1 MHGMSA
7 RRYAKRA
14 KLTVPDSVDETPS
27 ESGASR
33 RSNVPRLSHNTRAA
47 WSAARLQWRL
57 SSTRSGWLSSL
68 LGVLATV
75 VVVGWLVGNGGT
87 PVAVSYAAVGLFL
100 MTVWG
105 WTAFRGGWALSFEVQ
120 SGTLEMTMTSRTPL
134 SLVLLGKLL
143 VFVPLSAPLAVV
155 SAVIVFAIARTPP
168 EAAHWL
174 LLVVAVLTTL
184 VGIVALSYFL
194 SPLTLLVGGRGGFFN
209 AIMPFVIVFSGFLA
223 PIDAFPVAL
232 NAIAWLLPCY
242 WGMEAVH
249 EAIAPGH
256 ALDQVLGDIAVSL
269 CVSAA
274 WIWLALVLFRVVERR
289 VRVTGALG
297 GA

>member
-1 MHGMSA
+1 
-7 RRYAKRA
+7 
-14 KLTVPDSVDETPS
+14 VS
-27 ESGASR
+27 ESAQLPGDQRWSSTSR
-33 RSNVPRLSHNTRAA
+33 LVDNTRAA
-47 WSAARLQWRL
+47 WSAALLQWRL
-57 SSTRSGWLSSL
+57 SSTRGGWLSSL
-68 LGVLATV
+68 LSVIATV

-105 WTAFRGGWALSFEVQ
+105 WTAFRGGWALSLEVQ

-143 VFVPLSAPLAVV
+143 VFVPLSVPLAVV
-155 SAVIVFAIARTPP
+155 SATIVFAIARTAP
-168 EAAHWL
+168 EAAHWP
-174 LLVVAVLTTL
+174 LLVVAVLATL
-184 VGIVALSYFL
+184 VGIVAMSYFL
-194 SPLTLLVGGRGGFFN
+194 SPLTVLVGGRGGFFN

-223 PIDAFPVAL
+223 PVDAFPDAL
-232 NAIAWLLPCY
+232 TAIAWLLPCY

-256 ALDQVLGDIAVSL
+256 ALEQVLGDVGVSL

-274 WIWLALVLFRVVERR
+274 WLWLALVLFRVVERR

-297 GA
+297 RT